1 MWLVPRDT
9 NGLSA
14 RREIPPTLKQAL
26 SRWYSGKGSDADHR
40 ASVSLVTTA
49 RENCQWIACDCLGDA
64 KPPPLTSP
72 AYLSEAETYYLRRL
86 TSRPRHVR
94 RCPFYL
100 PQAPDRIRERP
111 GDSLFEIEFPKGLF
125 NAHKKAPEK
134 LAQKPEDQEPDD
146 HSSSVAIPRL
156 GRLMWMLLEAA
167 HTNVLPSPPSHG
179 ATQHGIKD
187 EFARIRDAAQRFL
200 IAPKVPLSEHL
211 YFNVKEWESRRVQAR
226 LRESEDNWPVDFAP
240 QAFLLLEAREIS
252 GTTIHT
258 GLGDLKIRN
267 RLQHTGIIRAKVEP
281 PFLVLAVVGEHSPRE
296 GYLPLRA
303 YAQPIFKGNRFIPV
317 DRHSDRVFLD
327 LLISLQ
333 YRMRRKSV
341 QVAIKRPLFDI
352 ATQAGKV
359 RPEAIV
365 AFLDHR
371 TGLEADFAVQLLRE
385 RTPQYLALKAEEK
398 SRFEEFHPTIGIHEH
413 ELEATDMLDRLE
425 AMIDNA

>member
-9 NGLSA
+9 NGIGS
-14 RREIPPTLKQAL
+14 RREIPVTLRDAL
-26 SRWYSGKGSDADHR
+26 ARWYTGAGTEADHR

-49 RENCQWIACDCLGDA
+49 RENYQWIACDCLGDT

-100 PQAPDRIRERP
+100 PQAPDRFRERAS
-111 GDSLFEIEFPKGLF
+111 DSLFEIEFPKGLF

-134 LAQKPEDQEPDD
+134 LAQQPDDQEPDD
-146 HSSSVAIPRL
+146 RSRGVTIPRL

-167 HTNVLPSPPSHG
+167 HTNVLSSPPLQGSLP
-179 ATQHGIKD
+179 HGIRD
-187 EFARIRDAAQRFL
+187 EFERIRHAAKRFSM
-200 IAPKVPLSEHL
+200 APGVPLSDHL
-211 YFNVKEWESRRVQAR
+211 YFNVKDWEARRVQAR
-226 LRESEDNWPVDFAP
+226 LRASESEWPDDYAP
-240 QAFLLLEAREIS
+240 QAFILLEAREIS

-258 GLGDLKIRN
+258 GLGDLEIRN
-267 RLQHTGIIRAKVEP
+267 RIQHTGIIRAKVEP
-281 PFLVLAVVGEHSPRE
+281 PFLVLAVVGEHNRRE

-317 DRHSDRVFLD
+317 ERHEERAFLEQ
-327 LLISLQ
+327 LVSFQ

-341 QVAIKRPLFDI
+341 QVAIKKPLFDLV
-352 ATQAGKV
+352 TQAGRV
-359 RPEAIV
+359 RPDAIV
-365 AFLDHR
+365 AFLDYR

-385 RTPQYLALKAEEK
+385 HTSHYLARKAEERA
-398 SRFEEFHPTIGIHEH
+398 RFEEFHRTITFGKHEI
-413 ELEATDMLDRLE
+413 EATDLLDRLE
-425 AMIDNA
+425 AMIDSA